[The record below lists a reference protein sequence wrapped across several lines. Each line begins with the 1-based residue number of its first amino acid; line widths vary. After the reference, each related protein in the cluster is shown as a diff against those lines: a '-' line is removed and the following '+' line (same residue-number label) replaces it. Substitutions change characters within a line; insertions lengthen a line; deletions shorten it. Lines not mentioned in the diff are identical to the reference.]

1 MSGRGDSSE
10 QIADLPQS
18 DHPEWIT
25 PMLAVLTDAR
35 FSDADWIFERKLD
48 GVRLLVFRDG
58 ERIRLMTRNRNEV
71 SDTYPE
77 LVEALAEQ
85 SADDFVADGEVVA
98 FDGTVTSF
106 SRLQDRMQ
114 ITDRDKA
121 RASGVAVYLYLFDLL
136 HFAGH
141 DLTELPLRRRKSL
154 LRRALGFDD
163 PLRFTSHRNA
173 DGEAFFARAC
183 AKGWEGLIAKDAT
196 VGYCHGRSRA
206 WLKFKCA
213 MGQELVIG
221 GFTEPKGER
230 VGFGALLLGYFEA
243 DKLRYAGKVG
253 TGFDDA
259 FLERFR
265 KTLDEHRRETSP
277 FDDAVEE
284 DAIWV
289 RPELVAEIGFTEWT
303 GAGRLRHPRFLGLR
317 QDKPA
322 GDVIREVPDI

>member
-58 ERIRLMTRNRNEV
+58 DRIRLMTRNRNEV

-85 SADDFVADGEVVA
+85 SAGDFVADGEVVA

-277 FDDAVEE
+277 FDDTVEE

-322 GDVIREVPDI
+322 GDVIREVPDT

>member
-1 MSGRGDSSE
+1 MSGSGDISA

-18 DHPEWIT
+18 DHPEWIS

-35 FSDADWIFERKLD
+35 FSDEDWIFERKLD

-58 ERIRLMTRNRNEV
+58 DRIRLMTRNRNEV
-71 SDTYPE
+71 NDTYPE
-77 LVEALAEQ
+77 LVEALAQQ
-85 SADDFVADGEVVA
+85 SAPDFVADGEVVA
-98 FDGTVTSF
+98 FDGNLTSF

-141 DLTELPLRRRKSL
+141 DLTKVPVRRRKSL
-154 LRRALGFDD
+154 LSRALGFDD
-163 PLRFTSHRNA
+163 PLRFTPHRNTE
-173 DGEAFFARAC
+173 GEAFFEQAC

-196 VGYCHGRSRA
+196 ADYCHGRSRA

-213 MGQELVIG
+213 KGQELVIG
-221 GFTEPKGER
+221 GFTKPQGER
-230 VGFGALLLGYFEA
+230 VGFGALLLGYFEG

-259 FLERFR
+259 FLKRFR
-265 KTLDEHRRETSP
+265 KTLEEHRRETSP
-277 FDDAVEE
+277 FDDTVDE

-317 QDKPA
+317 HDKPA
-322 GDVIREVPDI
+322 EEVIREVPDT